1 MSARSTLFYDCF
13 SGISGDMHIGAMVDL
28 GVPAEHLRA
37 QLSRL
42 SLADEF
48 HLELEPGNKMG
59 ITGTRAT
66 VVLHNNKQPHARH
79 LSDITAIINS
89 ADYSPGI
96 NEIAVGIFDRIAV
109 AEAHIHGTSVE
120 AVHFHEVGAI
130 DSIVD
135 IVAAAI
141 CIDFLDVDTI
151 LCAAV
156 ELGGGMVK
164 CAHGIMPV
172 PAPATAEILQGVP
185 CHFGRVDQEATTP
198 TGAAILKQVVDR
210 FEVPA
215 MFRIGKIG
223 YGVGQK
229 DFAVPNVLRV
239 MLGHEES
246 LTDAGPY
253 EVESNVQIECNIDD
267 MSAEA
272 FQPLM
277 DRLLEVGA
285 KDVFLTPVVMK
296 KSRPGTKV
304 SILSGNDEID
314 AVLEAL
320 FSSSTTIGARVY
332 EVEKRMLPREVR
344 SISTSL
350 GLVNVKIVTLSDGS
364 TRWKVEHNDMI
375 ELARQHG
382 VSYLSLKERVEHELR
397 AALEELDGG

>member
-1 MSARSTLFYDCF
+1 MSVQSTLFYDCF

-28 GVPAEHLRA
+28 GVPAEHLRV
-37 QLSRL
+37 QLARL

-48 HLELEPGNKMG
+48 HLDLKPGSKMG

-79 LSDITAIINS
+79 LSDIRTIIDS
-89 ADYSPGI
+89 ANYAPNI
-96 NEIAVGIFDRIAV
+96 NALARGVFDRIAV
-109 AEAHIHGTSVE
+109 AEAHIHGTSIE
-120 AVHFHEVGAI
+120 AVHFHEVGAT

-141 CIDFLDVDTI
+141 CLDYFDVDRV
-151 LCAAV
+151 LCGPV

-172 PAPATAEILQGVP
+172 PAPATAEILEGVP

-198 TGAAILKQVVDR
+198 TGAAILKQAVDR
-210 FEVPA
+210 FEVPE
-215 MFRIGKIG
+215 MFRISKIG
-223 YGVGQK
+223 YGIGHK
-229 DFAVPNVLRV
+229 DFSVPNVLRV

-246 LTDAGPY
+246 PTQTGPY
-253 EVESNVQIECNIDD
+253 EIESNVAIECNIDD

-285 KDVFLTPVVMK
+285 KDVYLTPVVMK

-304 SILSGNDEID
+304 SILSGTDQVD
-314 AVLEAL
+314 AVLETL
-320 FSSSTTIGARVY
+320 FACSTTIGARVH
-332 EVEKRMLPREVR
+332 EVQKRMLPREVR
-344 SISTSL
+344 NISTSL
-350 GLVNVKIVTLSDGS
+350 GEVNVKIVTLSDGS
-364 TRWKVEHNDMI
+364 RRWKVEHNDMI
-375 ELARQHG
+375 ELARAHG
-382 VSYLSLKERVEHELR
+382 VNYLTLKERIEAELR
-397 AALEELDGG
+397 PALDELDGG

>member
-1 MSARSTLFYDCF
+1 
-13 SGISGDMHIGAMVDL
+13 
-28 GVPAEHLRA
+28 
-37 QLSRL
+37 
-42 SLADEF
+42 
-48 HLELEPGNKMG
+48 
-59 ITGTRAT
+59 
-66 VVLHNNKQPHARH
+66 
-79 LSDITAIINS
+79 
-89 ADYSPGI
+89 
-96 NEIAVGIFDRIAV
+96 
-109 AEAHIHGTSVE
+109 
-120 AVHFHEVGAI
+120 
-130 DSIVD
+130 
-135 IVAAAI
+135 
-141 CIDFLDVDTI
+141 
-151 LCAAV
+151 
-156 ELGGGMVK
+156 
-164 CAHGIMPV
+164 
-172 PAPATAEILQGVP
+172 VP

-364 TRWKVEHNDMI
+364 TRWKVEHNDVI

>member
-1 MSARSTLFYDCF
+1 MSSRSALFYDCF

-28 GVPAEHLRA
+28 GVPAGHLRA
-37 QLSRL
+37 QLGKL

-48 HLELEPGNKMG
+48 HLELEPGSKMG

-66 VVLHNNKQPHARH
+66 VVLRDDNQPHARH
-79 LSDITAIINS
+79 LSDIKAIIES
-89 ADYSPGI
+89 ADYSASIGATALGVFDQ
-96 NEIAVGIFDRIAV
+96 IAI
-109 AEAHIHGTSVE
+109 AEAHIHGTSIE
-120 AVHFHEVGAI
+120 AVHFHEVGAT

-141 CIDFLDVDTI
+141 CLDYLDVDTV
-151 LCAAV
+151 LCGPV

-185 CHFGRVDQEATTP
+185 CHYGRVDQEATTP

-210 FEVPA
+210 FEVPGN
-215 MFRIGKIG
+215 FRISKIG
-223 YGVGQK
+223 YGIGQK

-239 MLGHEES
+239 MLGRD
-246 LTDAGPY
+246 DARADVGHY
-253 EVESNVQIECNIDD
+253 EVEANVQIECNIDD

-272 FQPLM
+272 FEPLI

-296 KSRPGTKV
+296 KSRPGTRV
-304 SILSGNDEID
+304 SILSGHDD
-314 AVLEAL
+314 VDRVLEAL
-320 FSSSTTIGARVY
+320 FACSTTIGARVY

-344 SISTSL
+344 RVSTSL
-350 GLVNVKIVTLSDGS
+350 GEVSVKIVTLSDGS
-364 TRWKVEHNDMI
+364 RRWKAEHDDLI
-375 ELARQHG
+375 ELARHLG
-382 VSYLSLKERVEHELR
+382 MDYLTLKERIAPELR
-397 AALEELDGG
+397 AALEHLADG